1 MAITNTTL
9 TSTSPVT
16 VFQAAGQQAIT
27 VMYIC
32 NTGNV
37 DVSCNVYCAN
47 SGSSSSTDNMIYN
60 QLLITAGNA
69 ASAGDTY
76 VISTEKLILDNG
88 DFVDVEANVANVVTV
103 TVSSIA
109 V

>member
-1 MAITNTTL
+1 MAITNTRL
-9 TSTSPVT
+9 STANSTPVFT
-16 VFQAAGQQAIT
+16 AVGQQAIT

-32 NTGNV
+32 NTSGGDARVTVFCIDSSDSSGPSNENTIYSELEV
-37 DVSCNVYCAN
+37 TAN
-47 SGSSSSTDNMIYN
+47 
-60 QLLITAGNA
+60 
-69 ASAGDTY
+69 DTY

-88 DFVDVEANVANVVTV
+88 DFIEVEANIADAVTV

>member
-1 MAITNTTL
+1 MAITNTRLAT
-9 TSTSPVT
+9 TATTT
-16 VFQAAGQQAIT
+16 VFTAVGQQAIT

-32 NTGNV
+32 NTTGNNARV
-37 DVSCNVYCAN
+37 NVFCIDSSDS
-47 SGSSSSTDNMIYN
+47 SGASTENTIYS
-60 QLLITAGNA
+60 QLEITAN
-69 ASAGDTY
+69 DTY

-88 DFVDVEANVANVVTV
+88 DLIEVEANVADTITV

>member
-1 MAITNTTL
+1 MAITNTRLAT
-9 TSTSPVT
+9 TASTN
-16 VFQAAGQQAIT
+16 VFTAVGQQAIT

-32 NTGNV
+32 NTTGSDARVNV
-37 DVSCNVYCAN
+37 FCIDSNDSSGPSNDNTIYSQLEVTAN
-47 SGSSSSTDNMIYN
+47 
-60 QLLITAGNA
+60 
-69 ASAGDTY
+69 DTY

-88 DFVDVEANVANVVTV
+88 DFLEVEANVADAVTV

>member
-1 MAITNTTL
+1 MAITNTRLSTTNSTL
-9 TSTSPVT
+9 
-16 VFQAAGQQAIT
+16 VFTAVGQQAIT

-32 NTGNV
+32 NT
-37 DVSCNVYCAN
+37 
-47 SGSSSSTDNMIYN
+47 
-60 QLLITAGNA
+60 
-69 ASAGDTY
+69 SAGPAQVNVFCIDSSDSSGPSNDNTIYSQLEVTANDTY

-88 DFVDVEANVANVVTV
+88 DVIEIQANVADAVTV